1 MSNQIMNASPVG
13 EDAIEYLNRLLSE
26 EEQQE
31 VEIAVMLMHA
41 VRPERKAR
49 QLSQAELGRLCG
61 VSASI
66 ISHIENGDLTPSLTV
81 VAKVLSALGKRL
93 YIGNMT

>member
-1 MSNQIMNASPVG
+1 MNDYKKKKFAV
-13 EDAIEYLNRLLSE
+13 LSDISE
-26 EEQQE
+26 
-31 VEIAVMLMHA
+31 LFKT

-93 YIGNMT
+93 YVGNMT